1 MNANPFSEYIIFIE
15 TAVTEVSQK
24 IFPLEELM
32 KHLNKYRRILEN
44 LTPSKL
50 GILMPLVIQNESG
63 FSIAL
68 ALKPA
73 SQGSLLTG
81 NGIEESARKEQVE
94 KIQAAEKIALSSI
107 QSGKRLARKLS
118 EQKVSEEEFNR
129 DMQDVEDEK
138 IAREA
143 MHLERMPPSLFDYP
157 GKSVS
162 FEGNRKN
169 PTHVFSD
176 KKVTYNQCVVR
187 KNLGNGVF
195 QIYTP
200 DALQALDKMVAK
212 NGFIEVSCEEG
223 SSNDTLIQLTHLLK
237 AIFEFDAL
245 LSDEI
250 RTGKK
255 ALRIAQIDNEK
266 ITSEIDAQWTDFK
279 ENLSLGF

>member
-1 MNANPFSEYIIFIE
+1 MNTNPFSEYIIFIE

-118 EQKVSEEEFNR
+118 EQIVSEEEFNR

-176 KKVTYNQCVVR
+176 KKVTYNHCVVR
-187 KNLGNGVF
+187 KSFGNGVF

-200 DALQALDKMVAK
+200 DALQAINKMVGK
-212 NGFIEVSCEEG
+212 NGLIEVSCEED

-255 ALRIAQIDNEK
+255 ALRIAQINNEK
-266 ITSEIDAQWTDFK
+266 ITSQIDAQWTDFK

>member
-1 MNANPFSEYIIFIE
+1 MNTNPFSEYIIFIE

-176 KKVTYNQCVVR
+176 KKVTYNHCVVR
-187 KNLGNGVF
+187 KSLGNGVF

-200 DALQALDKMVAK
+200 DALQAINKMVGK
-212 NGFIEVSCEEG
+212 NGLIEVSCEED

-255 ALRIAQIDNEK
+255 ALRIAQINNEK
-266 ITSEIDAQWTDFK
+266 ITSQIDAQWTDFK